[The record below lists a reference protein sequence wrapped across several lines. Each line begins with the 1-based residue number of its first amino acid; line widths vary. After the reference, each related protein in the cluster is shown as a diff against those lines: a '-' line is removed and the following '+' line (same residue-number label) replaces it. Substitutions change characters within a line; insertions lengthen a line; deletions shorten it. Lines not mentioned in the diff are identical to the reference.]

1 MEVKTAIKPRE
12 ILDEQLLTLINKYI
26 DDKELKSILNK
37 KFLDKSMPVSTV
49 NKIFS
54 GEKQITI
61 LSDFEKLNLVFGL
74 NERFPNLKINENE
87 YFSDKIINSYKN
99 FVKLDEETKSD
110 RIEFNDFIMMNDFE
124 YLGAVDYKTLME
136 LMENVKIVYQI
147 GVQREPKYLKIG
159 NTYIAVPSV
168 DENAVGSIQ
177 YAMEKNFF
185 EDSTITLGYL
195 LKEDESIPGIVF
207 DGDKIGKLKA
217 ESLIIVDGAHRILG
231 MIGYMMDYYAKY
243 GTYPVNKQFS
253 VKVVIGDAVRL
264 KRIVS
269 QSFKRSKEV
278 SSEYLTS
285 ISDDDYNK
293 FVDRLIENSNVLR
306 NNVAITYE
314 EMKAFGK
321 ITTTK
326 VIRDVIEILDINVS
340 NKSVFMFTSKK
351 IADSLDILLDLIKE
365 NNINID
371 YYNLYTA
378 FIYFADK
385 VNQFNN
391 DLKYYELFMDKLKN
405 IDDKDI
411 KKLKLGNKNF
421 NAEEIIRYFDIF

>member
-1 MEVKTAIKPRE
+1 MESKTAIKPRE

-37 KFLDKSMPVSTV
+37 KFLEKSMPVSTV
-49 NKIFS
+49 NMIFS

-61 LSDFEKLNLVFGL
+61 LNDFEKLNLVFGL
-74 NERFPNLKINENE
+74 NERFPNLKINEHE

-99 FVKLDEETKSD
+99 FVKLDEETKTD
-110 RIEFNDFIMMNDFE
+110 RIEFDDFIMMNDFE
-124 YLGAVDYKTLME
+124 YLGVVDYKTLMD
-136 LMENVKIVYQI
+136 LMENGKIVYQI

-159 NTYIAVPSV
+159 NSYIAVPSV
-168 DENAVGSIQ
+168 DENAVKSIQ

-195 LKEDESIPGIVF
+195 LKEDETIPKIVF
-207 DGDKIGKLKA
+207 EGGKIGKLKA
-217 ESLIIVDGAHRILG
+217 DNLLIVDGTHRLLSA
-231 MIGYMMDYYAKY
+231 IGYMMNYYAEH
-243 GTYPVNKQFS
+243 GTYPINKQFS
-253 VKVVIGDAVRL
+253 VKVVIGDSVRL

-326 VIRDVIEILDINVS
+326 AIRDAIEILDINVS

-351 IADSLDILLDLIKE
+351 IADSLDILLDLIRE
-365 NNINID
+365 NNINVD

-405 IDDKDI
+405 IEEKDI

-421 NAEEIIRYFDIF
+421 NAEEIVRYFDIF